1 MLKPAPK
8 SMKACRNL
16 IVQVQNVHYMLIT
29 LMKETEDPQIER
41 QRLSELEDLA
51 FLRYLPSLY

>member
-1 MLKPAPK
+1 
-8 SMKACRNL
+8 MKACRNL